1 MFLASA
7 AAAVSMLPCMA
18 NHARSPQSVSPE
30 EAVRIVRQEAASR
43 FRIKDDKFDM
53 PLVGSLRFAPAEV
66 IEFIEDLETDFG
78 FRPAGKVSPTTASVN
93 DLISAFTSQK

>member
-1 MFLASA
+1 
-7 AAAVSMLPCMA
+7 
-18 NHARSPQSVSPE
+18 
-30 EAVRIVRQEAASR
+30 
-43 FRIKDDKFDM
+43 M

-78 FRPAGKVSPTTASVN
+78 FRPAGEVSPTTASVN